1 MGVQLHTQSVKVR
14 FKKTS
19 FHSGNLQFAGKI
31 GAVVAQCLQHA
42 NDGLIDQPAPQD
54 ARKKC
59 RQETPAVDRTD
70 RLNAKNG
77 CHRQGNATIYKS
89 DEHAHRE
96 VRENALPELIAAIP
110 TAQRFFIPELYRT
123 RRSPALIR
131 AETPECS

>member
-1 MGVQLHTQSVKVR
+1 MVLS
-14 FKKTS
+14 S
-19 FHSGNLQFAGKI
+19 FMIVSPPACRDGSSRSLPWFSFP
-31 GAVVAQCLQHA
+31 
-42 NDGLIDQPAPQD
+42 NDDPIDQAAPQD

-123 RRSPALIR
+123 RRSRALIR